1 MLLVTLTRL
10 HELSCHERPALSRFR
25 RVGAKTHRGVSAPT
39 QKSPIS
45 KPGLAG
51 PCKPGLAG
59 PCKPGLAG
67 PCKPVHH
74 EQETSGRSTKHVNTI
89 NELRNSYCP
98 HGLKGIPCIPASGG
112 STSSNDFNH
121 VSQSATIRVTYC
133 VISNT
138 PSRIVV
144 REPAVAK
151 SFTQ

>member
-1 MLLVTLTRL
+1 M
-10 HELSCHERPALSRFR
+10 HELTCHERCSTLP
-25 RVGAKTHRGVSAPT
+25 
-39 QKSPIS
+39 
-45 KPGLAG
+45 KPGRREAPVHQRAARSVDVPRRLTLGMTPSDPRSMRTKLRGA
-51 PCKPGLAG
+51 
-59 PCKPGLAG
+59 
-67 PCKPVHH
+67 KPVHH

-121 VSQSATIRVTYC
+121 VSQSATIRVTHC

-151 SFTQ
+151 SYTQ